1 MANHHYLTCGDKQGP
16 LHPLG
21 LRAGSYLT
29 LHLSTGAT
37 WRAQAAGQRSELV
50 TRPGCTGRL
59 PWKSSEA
66 AIHVLARNLER
77 SASL

>member
-1 MANHHYLTCGDKQGP
+1 MASHPLPYMWGQTKGP
-16 LHPLG
+16 SHPLG
-21 LRAGSYLT
+21 LSRVHLT
-29 LHLSTGAT
+29 LHMSTGAT

-59 PWKSSEA
+59 PLKSSEA
-66 AIHVLARNLER
+66 TIHVLAPNLE